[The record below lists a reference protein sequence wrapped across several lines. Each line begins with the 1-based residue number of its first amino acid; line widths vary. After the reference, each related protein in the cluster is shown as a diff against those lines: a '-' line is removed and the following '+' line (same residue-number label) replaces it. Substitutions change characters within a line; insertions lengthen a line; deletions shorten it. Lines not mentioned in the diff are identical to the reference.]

1 MNTAG
6 QSAELRAFH
15 EFLASKLTNG
25 APELT
30 PEEALDEWRRLN
42 PNAEAEAQELAAIK
56 EALDDVANG
65 DYGMPF
71 AQFDREFRA
80 RHFPAKP

>member
-42 PNAEAEAQELAAIK
+42 PNAEAQELAAIK

-80 RHFPAKP
+80 RNLPAKP